1 MIICGYQGIGKSTI
15 AGQLY
20 TIDLE
25 SSNFYID
32 GERDENWYKV
42 YANFARHLSEQGYIV
57 FTASHK
63 LFREYM
69 NSQGIGFVTV
79 SPSLEL
85 KDEWIAKLE
94 ERYNTDRTEK
104 NYRAYMNAK
113 ISYEDNVRDLQSE
126 KNAYI
131 INNMDYLMYDVI
143 REISERFNLCL
154 SE

>member
-32 GERDENWYKV
+32 GERDENWYKA
-42 YANFARHLSEQGYIV
+42 YANIAHHLSEQGYIV

-69 NSQGIGFVTV
+69 NLHGIEFVTV
-79 SPSLEL
+79 SPALEL
-85 KDEWIAKLE
+85 KDEWVEKLNQ
-94 ERYNTDRTEK
+94 RYLADRSEK
-104 NYRAYMNAK
+104 NYRAYINAK

-131 INNMDYLMYDVI
+131 INSMDYLMYDVI
-143 REISERFNLCL
+143 REVGEKF
-154 SE
+154 

>member
-25 SSNFYID
+25 SSNFYVD

-69 NSQGIGFVTV
+69 NLQGIEFVTV
-79 SPSLEL
+79 SPALEL
-85 KDEWIAKLE
+85 KEEWIAKLE
-94 ERYNTDRTEK
+94 ERYNADKSDK
-104 NYRAYMNAK
+104 NYKALMNAK
-113 ISYEDNVRDLQSE
+113 QCYDENVADLQSE

-131 INNMDYLMYDVI
+131 INSMDYLMYDVI
-143 REISERFNLCL
+143 REIGERF
-154 SE
+154 

>member
-20 TIDLE
+20 TVDLE

-42 YANFARHLSEQGYIV
+42 YANIARHLSEQGYIV

-69 NSQGIGFVTV
+69 VSQGIEFVTV
-79 SPSLEL
+79 SPALGL
-85 KDEWIAKLE
+85 KDEWVEKLNQ
-94 ERYNTDRTEK
+94 RYLADRTEK
-104 NYRAYMNAK
+104 NYRAYINAK
-113 ISYEDNVRDLQSE
+113 IGYEDNVRDLQSE

-131 INNMDYLMYDVI
+131 INSMDYKMYDVI
-143 REISERFNLCL
+143 REIGERF
-154 SE
+154 